1 MLVGALGELLREV
14 DKVVRNRGARLQQ
27 SRELSAPLV
36 LDLFEIQTL
45 ASIPASSAWQICRC
59 LLADLLLEEAKLQ
72 TMCPCQ

>member
-14 DKVVRNRGARLQQ
+14 DEVVRNRGARLQQ

-45 ASIPASSAWQICRC
+45 ASIPASSA
-59 LLADLLLEEAKLQ
+59 
-72 TMCPCQ
+72 